1 MLNKKIQFFPDRIEI
16 NTQFLRQGLSL
27 DHKELFHDIFAN
39 YYTDQNINILAVDG
53 EDVTSIGLVEFFI
66 DICKLYNIPFKKIKF
81 ISPATN
87 IDDRFSSQLQKLN
100 IFWTTLDSLNSS
112 MPMEINTDAVFVGYT
127 VGRFS
132 PLRLRLMYEL
142 DQIFPNDAYL
152 IHRFKPFQ
160 IENLYEGVLAYQ
172 PELDWIKNRV
182 FQVDSHID
190 PIWDERNALH
200 WSLSIKFY
208 HSIFSKFYIEVVP
221 ETDPFSN
228 WWFTEKTA
236 RCLCTGKPFV
246 LLAGQHSLTNLK
258 KMGFETYST
267 VIDESYDSAA
277 TPSLR
282 TKAILKSLKELYDSP
297 NRQSLID
304 QMYSIAQRNMV
315 NFRKLDPKHKQTNDP
330 TPI

>member
-1 MLNKKIQFFPDRIEI
+1 MKKIQFFPDRIEI

-27 DHKELFHDIFAN
+27 EHKELFHDIFAN
-39 YYTDQNINILAVDG
+39 YYTDQNINILAIDG

-66 DICKLYNIPFKKIKF
+66 DICKSYNIPFKKIKF

-87 IDDRFSSQLQKLN
+87 IDTRFSSQLHQLN
-100 IFWTTLDSLNSS
+100 IFWKTPDLLNSS
-112 MPMEINTDAVFVGYT
+112 APLEIDTDAVFVGCT

-132 PLRLRLMYEL
+132 PSRLRLIYEL
-142 DQIFPNDAYL
+142 DRTFPNDTYL
-152 IHRFKPFQ
+152 INRFKPFQ
-160 IENLYEGVLAYQ
+160 LEKLYKEISKYQ
-172 PELDWIKNRV
+172 TDLDWIKNKV
-182 FQVDSHID
+182 FQIDSEID
-190 PIWDERNALH
+190 PTWDKQNTLPWA
-200 WSLSIKFY
+200 LSIKFY
-208 HSIFSKFYIEVVP
+208 HNIFSKFCIEVVT

-236 RCLCTGKPFV
+236 RCLCAGKPFV
-246 LLAGQHSLTNLK
+246 LLAGQHSLKNLK
-258 KMGFETYST
+258 RMGFETYST
-267 VIDESYDSAA
+267 VIDESYDSEL

-282 TKAILKSLKELYDSP
+282 TTAILKSLKELYDSP

-330 TPI
+330 TTI